1 MKVTK
6 FIPLT
11 FTASPNTTAYISV
24 PFRVKTIH
32 VKSAGYVSSTL
43 PGPTR
48 YVIITS
54 DLVRN
59 NPLAMVFQDTTYSSA
74 NVQDIYHKYEN
85 PIDVNGNYNFTIIN
99 MNGSVS
105 TTSNNGAATDTAGLI
120 IEFDSADEIL

>member
-32 VKSAGYVSSTL
+32 IKSAGYVSGSL

-48 YVIITS
+48 YVMIRS
-54 DLVRN
+54 DLVQN
-59 NPLAMVFQDTTYSSA
+59 NPIAMVFMDTTYSSA
-74 NVQDIYHKYEN
+74 TIQDIFHKYEN
-85 PIDVNGNYNFTIIN
+85 PIDINGIYNFSIFA
-99 MNGSVS
+99 MSGSIS
-105 TTSNNGAATDTAGLI
+105 QTSNGGAGTDTAGLI
-120 IEFDSADEIL
+120 IEFDSVGEN

>member
-11 FTASPNTTAYISV
+11 FAASPNTTAYISV
-24 PFRVKTIH
+24 PFRVQTIH
-32 VKSAGYVSSTL
+32 VKSAGYVAGSL

-48 YVIITS
+48 YVVISS

-85 PIDVNGNYNFTIIN
+85 PIDVNGNYNFTIFA
-99 MNGSVS
+99 MSGAVS
-105 TTSNNGAATDTAGLI
+105 QTSNGGAGTDTAGLI
-120 IEFDSADEIL
+120 IEFDSADEIF

>member
-32 VKSAGYVSSTL
+32 VKSAGYVAGSL

-48 YVIITS
+48 YVVISS

-74 NVQDIYHKYEN
+74 TVQDIYHKYEN
-85 PIDVNGNYNFTIIN
+85 PIDVNGNYNFTIFA
-99 MNGSVS
+99 MNGAVS
-105 TTSNNGAATDTAGLI
+105 QTSNGGAGTDTAGLI
-120 IEFDSADEIL
+120 IEFDSADELI